1 MIRAIDEI
9 ETSSE
14 NVANTFKVF
23 DDIAFQTNI
32 LALNPAVVAACA
44 GEAGMRFAVVAHQIQ
59 HSSVFS
65 SPSLL
70 SFRARG
76 SAMSTANRELVHH
89 WFEEVWN
96 KQSEDA
102 IDEMFAP
109 GGKSYGFPEASSIL
123 IGPDKFKEIHRFFIG
138 AFPDIH
144 VTVLDT
150 ICEGD
155 RVAVTWVAGMTHLG
169 DSLGFAPTLQKVSL
183 EGCSVLVVR
192 DGQIHEGKNYM
203 EMEALINRLK
213 ASAAP
218 PLETVAQTVA

>member
-1 MIRAIDEI
+1 M
-9 ETSSE
+9 
-14 NVANTFKVF
+14 
-23 DDIAFQTNI
+23 
-32 LALNPAVVAACA
+32 
-44 GEAGMRFAVVAHQIQ
+44 
-59 HSSVFS
+59 
-65 SPSLL
+65 
-70 SFRARG
+70 
-76 SAMSTANRELVHH
+76 SAANRETVQR

-109 GGKSYGFPEASSIL
+109 GGKAYGFPEASSVL

-138 AFPDIH
+138 AFPDVH
-144 VTVLDT
+144 VTVHDT

-155 RVAVTWVAGMTHLG
+155 RVAVTWVARMTHLG

-192 DGQIHEGKNYM
+192 EGQIHEGRNYM

-213 ASAAP
+213 SSAAS
-218 PLETVAQTVA
+218 PLETVVQTVA